1 MSMYLELFLANEYI
15 RSLLH
20 ITLEGNYFY
29 YLWLEILILFI
40 LYQDDDGDNSFHI
53 AAETAKMIR
62 ENLDWLIVMLRNP
75 DADVKVR
82 NHRQVVVLHQ
92 LFPFYAHLYMTQTD
106 AMREKLVKYCETETP
121 KKFMVW
127 SFKLL
132 GYIECQCTIVIIGY
146 LPNSGKTLRDI
157 LEALPREWISE
168 DLMEALANRG
178 VHLSS
183 TMYGKSSVSAII
195 FYFEDMISS
204 VSLDMC
210 NIYYN
215 VLTFEYI

>member
-1 MSMYLELFLANEYI
+1 M
-15 RSLLH
+15 
-20 ITLEGNYFY
+20 
-29 YLWLEILILFI
+29 
-40 LYQDDDGDNSFHI
+40 
-53 AAETAKMIR
+53 
-62 ENLDWLIVMLRNP
+62 
-75 DADVKVR
+75 
-82 NHRQVVVLHQ
+82 
-92 LFPFYAHLYMTQTD
+92 
-106 AMREKLVKYCETETP
+106 
-121 KKFMVW
+121 
-127 SFKLL
+127 
-132 GYIECQCTIVIIGY
+132 
-146 LPNSGKTLRDI
+146 PNSGKTLRDI